1 MEDFIPKNVKIMG
14 FCVKGII
21 KQTLGDGR
29 IRKIDCFNHTVT
41 IENKYGNLLY
51 FGKLKKSH
59 PLIVN
64 AYNQYH
70 WNAIRRF
77 SIKPTFI
84 DILRL
89 RLKKNEMK
97 EKLKTCEVYYKI
109 M

>member
-1 MEDFIPKNVKIMG
+1 MG
-14 FCVKGII
+14 FCAKGII

-29 IRKIDCFNHTVT
+29 TRTIDSFNHTVI

-59 PLIVN
+59 PLIEN

-77 SIKPTFI
+77 
-84 DILRL
+84 
-89 RLKKNEMK
+89 
-97 EKLKTCEVYYKI
+97 
-109 M
+109 